1 MRFGMFIPQGWRLD
15 LAGIN
20 SADHWR
26 VMRELAQAAD
36 KGPWES
42 VWVYDHFIPS
52 PSRLTRPPTR
62 RGP

>member
-15 LAGIN
+15 LAGID

-36 KGPWES
+36 TGPLGER
-42 VWVYDHFIPS
+42 VGVRPLPHR
-52 PSRLTRPPTR
+52 SRPD
-62 RGP
+62 